1 MTTTPTTE
9 LALENRPMKVV
20 LVAFEDPNKAY
31 HYWAPADAKSGDYA
45 VVPSASQIIQNRSAP
60 FSIGRI
66 VQDEVIDTAKATK
79 AILGTF
85 NEEFSNHVQ
94 QRIEHM
100 QRVKAKLAVKK
111 KQYED
116 AAFYELLAKTDPE
129 AALLLEE
136 LKSFRM

>member
-1 MTTTPTTE
+1 MSTE
-9 LALENRPMKVV
+9 NTQLALDKRPMKVV
-20 LVAFEDPNKAY
+20 LVQFQDPDKTYA
-31 HYWAPADAKSGDYA
+31 YWAPADAKTGDFA
-45 VVPSASQIIQNRSAP
+45 VVPSNIQQVRGMP
-60 FSIGRI
+60 FSIGKI
-66 VQDEVIDTAKATK
+66 TQDEVIDTCRATK

-94 QRIEHM
+94 ARIEHM

-129 AALLLEE
+129 AAALLEE
-136 LKSFRM
+136 LKSFNQ

>member
-1 MTTTPTTE
+1 MTTQV
-9 LALENRPMKVV
+9 ALESRPMKVV
-20 LVAFEDPNKAY
+20 LVQFDDTTKNYA
-31 HYWAPADAKSGDYA
+31 YWAPADAKSGDFA
-45 VVPSASQIIQNRSAP
+45 VVPSVSQIIQNRNMP

-66 VQDEVIDTAKATK
+66 TQDEVIDTARATK

-116 AAFYELLAKTDPE
+116 SAFYELLAKTDPE
-129 AALLLEE
+129 AAALLEE
-136 LKSFRM
+136 LKSFSR

>member
-1 MTTTPTTE
+1 MNTSNTE
-9 LALENRPMKVV
+9 VALEKRPMKVV
-20 LVAFEDPNKAY
+20 LVQFDDAAKNYA
-31 HYWAPADAKSGDYA
+31 YWAPADAKSGDFA
-45 VVPSASQIIQNRSAP
+45 VVPSMSQIIQNRNMP

-66 VQDEVIDTAKATK
+66 IQDEVIDTARATK

-94 QRIEHM
+94 ERIEHM

-129 AALLLEE
+129 AAALLEE
-136 LKSFRM
+136 LKSFNR